1 MSDSAIRDGAI
12 LSARSTRMSW
22 RNLDALITA
31 VMLPVIILVFFVY
44 LFGGAIDTGTAYVD
58 YVAPSVILLCTCLGA
73 STTAVSVSLDLT
85 HGVVDRFRAMDVSG
99 FALLGGHVVASVA
112 RNAIST
118 ALVFAAA
125 SLIGFRPNATPLAWL
140 GVAGLLG
147 LFVLAISWL
156 AAALGLLVK
165 SPEAAN
171 GARCSSC
178 SCRTRAVRSCP
189 SRRCRPGWP
198 ASPSISQPHPSS
210 RRCAGCCSARRS
222 ARAGGWRLPGAL
234 ASSLR
239 RCSWP
244 ACCTAG
250 VRASARV
257 PCGTMRVTP
266 HDRSARPPRAFGR
279 SPGGSPLRTRRP
291 RTPADVPRGV
301 LVSMT
306 SPSLSTATPAGAGDD
321 AAAVAGP
328 RPAADAR
335 GRARRPSRV
344 LRLPR
349 RHRAGGAAR
358 VLP

>member
-31 VMLPVIILVFFVY
+31 VMLPVIILVLFVY

-99 FALLGGHVVASVA
+99 VALLGGHVVASVA

-118 ALVFAAA
+118 ALVFAVAY
-125 SLIGFRPNATPLAWL
+125 LIGFRPNTTPLAWL

-171 GARCSSC
+171 GV
-178 SCRTRAVRSCP
+178 AVFLMFLP
-189 SRRCRPGWP
+189 Y
-198 ASPSISQPHPSS
+198 PSS
-210 RRCAGCCSARRS
+210 AFVPIATMPTWLAGFAEHQPATPIIETLRGLLLGMPIGSSGWLAIAWCAGILVASM
-222 ARAGGWRLPGAL
+222 LL
-234 ASSLR
+234 ASLLYR
-239 RCSWP
+239 R
-244 ACCTAG
+244 
-250 VRASARV
+250 
-257 PCGTMRVTP
+257 
-266 HDRSARPPRAFGR
+266 
-279 SPGGSPLRTRRP
+279 RT
-291 RTPADVPRGV
+291 
-301 LVSMT
+301 S
-306 SPSLSTATPAGAGDD
+306 
-321 AAAVAGP
+321 
-328 RPAADAR
+328 
-335 GRARRPSRV
+335 
-344 LRLPR
+344 
-349 RHRAGGAAR
+349 
-358 VLP
+358 